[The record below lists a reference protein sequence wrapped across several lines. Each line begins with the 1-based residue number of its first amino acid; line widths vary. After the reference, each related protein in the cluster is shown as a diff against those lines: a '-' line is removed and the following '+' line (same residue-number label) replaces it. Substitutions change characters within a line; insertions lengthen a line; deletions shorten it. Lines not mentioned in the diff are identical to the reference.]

1 MKNMTRVWWGVGGVI
16 VVGLL
21 VWAGNFGLQLYQQWS
36 QQRYIASVEV
46 LKAEYR
52 NDTYGGATPEE
63 TLRLFIT
70 AFKASDL
77 ELASKYFII
86 EKQAEYLA
94 KMQNW
99 VKLGKGEE
107 VIGRISETSI
117 HGNID
122 SGYVSMDAQ
131 LDDSEIPYSIE
142 LVRNE
147 DTQKWKLNNM

>member
-1 MKNMTRVWWGVGGVI
+1 MTKLWWGVGGVI

-21 VWAGNFGLQLYQQWS
+21 VWAVNFGFQLYRQWS

-46 LKAEYR
+46 LKAEYK

-63 TLRLFIT
+63 TMQMFIK
-70 AFKASDL
+70 AFQAGDL

-86 EKQAEYLA
+86 EKREGYLA

-107 VIGRISETSI
+107 VINRILKTKLY
-117 HGNID
+117 GNIAGG
-122 SGYVSMDAQ
+122 SASMEAVIDN
-131 LDDSEIPYSIE
+131 DPIPYAIH
-142 LVRNE
+142 LIKNQ
-147 DTQKWKLNNM
+147 DTQKWKLKNM

>member
-1 MKNMTRVWWGVGGVI
+1 MGW
-16 VVGLL
+16 L

-63 TLRLFIT
+63 TLQLFIT

-107 VIGRISETSI
+107 VVGVISKASWSGDSHSEQDQMDVWGKNNESVLSI
-117 HGNID
+117 SFFKN
-122 SGYVSMDAQ
+122 
-131 LDDSEIPYSIE
+131 PYT
-142 LVRNE
+142 L
-147 DTQKWKLNNM
+147 KWKLNNM